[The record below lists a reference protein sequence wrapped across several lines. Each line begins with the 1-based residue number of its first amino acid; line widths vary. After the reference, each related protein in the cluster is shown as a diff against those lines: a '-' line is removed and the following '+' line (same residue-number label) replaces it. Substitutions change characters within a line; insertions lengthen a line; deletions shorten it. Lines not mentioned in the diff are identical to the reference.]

1 MSIRALLSILLGV
14 TLFGV
19 SSPVTLAQKGVRPP
33 QVKPVDSDFAA
44 DLAEKAACMAR
55 LKTVYSSKSADRYIE
70 LFRQETQTKAL
81 LRQLERN
88 PQANASR
95 IVEVENKLNV
105 LQREIGQVRAQICS
119 GPGEPGAGKSGAGN
133 H

>member
-1 MSIRALLSILLGV
+1 MLPDRASSISAGV
-14 TLFGV
+14 AFGF
-19 SSPVTLAQKGVRPP
+19 LA
-33 QVKPVDSDFAA
+33 
-44 DLAEKAACMAR
+44 KAACMAR